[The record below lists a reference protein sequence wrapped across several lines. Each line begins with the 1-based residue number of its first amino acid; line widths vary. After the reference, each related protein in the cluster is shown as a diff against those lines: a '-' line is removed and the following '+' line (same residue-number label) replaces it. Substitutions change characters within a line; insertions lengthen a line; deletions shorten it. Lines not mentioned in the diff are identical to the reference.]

1 MSAERTSTT
10 SSLKPEG
17 EYHRGL
23 VRACPCVIW
32 NGDYNYKSIP
42 SRDWLI
48 AAGELTANHANIRF
62 AGIPS
67 SSEVLG
73 IFEHAIGDDHA
84 PQSRAG
90 LEQGVLHG
98 HASQAPFLERV
109 RGRKAGDS
117 AADDGNTF
125 GHSEVSSNNQ
135 QLALNLSN

>member
-1 MSAERTSTT
+1 MNAERTSTT

-73 IFEHAIGDDHA
+73 IFEHAIGDDHDSLLVWA
-84 PQSRAG
+84 INHVVYEVLVEALAAG
-90 LEQGVLHG
+90 GE
-98 HASQAPFLERV
+98 
-109 RGRKAGDS
+109 
-117 AADDGNTF
+117 
-125 GHSEVSSNNQ
+125 
-135 QLALNLSN
+135 